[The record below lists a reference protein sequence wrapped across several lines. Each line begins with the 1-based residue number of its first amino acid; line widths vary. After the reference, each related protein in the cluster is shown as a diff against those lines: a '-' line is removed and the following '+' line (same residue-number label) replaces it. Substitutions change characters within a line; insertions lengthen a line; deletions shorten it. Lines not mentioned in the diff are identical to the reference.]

1 MTSKAAVWYRV
12 STGHQDSAN
21 QVPDVERFVSHRGY
35 EVAETYTINDSA
47 FKNGVGGPEYQ
58 ATLKQALADAHA
70 GKFQVLVIWSIDR
83 ICRTGPEDLLRLLR
97 EFTERR
103 VTVVS
108 VKEDWLQTSDPKVR
122 DLIVGITGWVAQ
134 QESERRSERI
144 KAGLARRTSEGKPIG
159 RQAGAT
165 DKRERK
171 TAGYKGNTNAKAKA
185 VTSGEN

>member
-1 MTSKAAVWYRV
+1 MTIKAALWYRV

-35 EVAETYTINDSA
+35 EVAETYTISDSA
-47 FKNGVGGPEYQ
+47 FKNGTGGAEYQ
-58 ATLKQALADAHA
+58 ATLKRALADAHA

-97 EFTERR
+97 EFAERG
-103 VTVVS
+103 VSVVS
-108 VKEDWLQTSDPKVR
+108 VKDDWLNNTDPKVR
-122 DLIVGITGWVAQ
+122 DLIAGIMGWVAQ

-144 KAGLARRTSEGKPIG
+144 KAGLARRAAEGKPIG

-171 TAGYKGNTNAKAKA
+171 TAGYKGNMNAKAKG
-185 VTSGEN
+185 TISDQH